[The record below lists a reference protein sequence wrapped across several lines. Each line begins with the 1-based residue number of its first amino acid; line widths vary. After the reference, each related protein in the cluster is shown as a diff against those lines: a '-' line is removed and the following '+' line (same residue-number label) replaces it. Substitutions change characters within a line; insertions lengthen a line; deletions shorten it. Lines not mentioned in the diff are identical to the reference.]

1 MKNLILNTLLILS
14 LTSGIV
20 FAETAKAELGLI
32 KSKNSI
38 IVDYSDFN
46 NRDAWEA
53 KIKDGKADTKVL
65 NCKDLETNVLRL
77 KSNQASYYFQKAV
90 DIDVNRY
97 GKFTFKWK
105 VKKHPMGG
113 DVRKRS
119 TDDQAA
125 QVLLAFEGRNII
137 SYIWDPTA
145 PVGYSKDSSIP
156 FIVSQKILV
165 VQSGDDKKN
174 RDQWFTI
181 TRDINAD
188 YKKLYGRNAPKLAG
202 VAIQINSQHTE
213 SFCEAQIGPLKFE
226 KK

>member
-1 MKNLILNTLLILS
+1 MKNLILTVILIFLLTAPLS
-14 LTSGIV
+14 
-20 FAETAKAELGLI
+20 FAETAKSGTGLV
-32 KSKNSI
+32 KTRNSI
-38 IVDYSDFN
+38 IVDYSDFD

-53 KIKDGKADTKVL
+53 KVKDGKADTKVL
-65 NCKDLETNVLRL
+65 NCKDLNTNVLRL
-77 KSNQASYYFQKAV
+77 RSSQASYYFQREV
-90 DIDVNRY
+90 NIDVNDY
-97 GKFTFKWK
+97 SKFTFQWK
-105 VKKHPMGG
+105 VKKHPKGG
-113 DVRKRS
+113 DVRRRS

-137 SYIWDPTA
+137 SYIWDPSA
-145 PVGYSKDSSIP
+145 PVGYTKDSSIP

-165 VQSGDDKKN
+165 VQSGDNEKDK
-174 RDQWFTI
+174 DQWFTI

-226 KK
+226 K